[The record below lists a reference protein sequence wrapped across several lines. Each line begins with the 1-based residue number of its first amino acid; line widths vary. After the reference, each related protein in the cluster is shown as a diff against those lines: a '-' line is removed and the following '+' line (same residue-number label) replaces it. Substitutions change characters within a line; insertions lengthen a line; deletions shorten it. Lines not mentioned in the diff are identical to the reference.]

1 MMPRRP
7 RQQLKTKTRRTAL
20 RNPLSRIRR
29 RALPTLHPQPNRAQT
44 PATRIRDRRTRAPQA
59 ATTAHPQAAQAPA
72 KLPAIIRIQIPAT
85 QTALAL
91 ALAQRIRAEMPQIQG
106 QRDRN
111 RAHRR
116 KRGRASNPRRNI
128 SLGKKKPRGGNTRT
142 SENEFSPTAN
152 FKKAHA
158 YIQKAGLHR
167 SAGPSSFR
175 ANMFAIWLI
184 ALRVR

>member
-1 MMPRRP
+1 MPRRP

-72 KLPAIIRIQIPAT
+72 KLPAIIRIQIPTT
-85 QTALAL
+85 QTAL

-106 QRDRN
+106 HRGRN

-128 SLGKKKPRGGNTRT
+128 SLGKKSREAATRAQVK
-142 SENEFSPTAN
+142 NEFSSTGN
-152 FKKAHA
+152 SKKAHA
-158 YIQKAGLHR
+158 YIQKRACIVLQARRR
-167 SAGPSSFR
+167 SGQLCLPFG
-175 ANMFAIWLI
+175 
-184 ALRVR
+184 